1 MNSELA
7 NFVLF
12 ITDIF
17 IFIFYGMAIYGIRT
31 KRIFA
36 LGTWYLKSSNN
47 SQYIQVVIGY
57 IMLGT
62 TLVIFRFFVFPERLY
77 QYL

>member
-1 MNSELA
+1 MESGLA
-7 NFVLF
+7 NFVLL

-17 IFIFYGMAIYGIRT
+17 IFIFFGMAIYGILK

-36 LGTWYLKSSNN
+36 LGAWYLKSNSN
-47 SQYIQVVIGY
+47 SQYIQVIIGY
-57 IMLGT
+57 IMLGIL
-62 TLVIFRFFVFPERLY
+62 LVAFRFFVFPERLY